1 MTPQPHERWRVI
13 DPDYPNL
20 TPEYFDTR
28 ERARAEVRRY
38 PWLVVQR
45 RLTSGWKA
53 DQ

>member
-13 DPDYPNL
+13 DPDYPIL
-20 TPEYFDTR
+20 TPDYFGTR
-28 ERARAEVRRY
+28 ERAHAEVRRY